1 MVPNL
6 QKLSINTGI
15 PDVVLPSAA
24 VEMSKSVANV
34 ALDRLSSVQDRA
46 SASAIPS
53 AAVDISKS
61 LATAVAAGT
70 NVATETGTRAISSL
84 FGRLGG
90 VMSMASASPSLPEES
105 TLSDED
111 DNNLVE
117 EKMENEVT
125 KESELECSFHKK
137 PIKVKIDSFYELIIN
152 DKDVYPNTSTE
163 KTIFEDFSSNS
174 SLGLDPDLLNSISSY
189 YRSSIESDDNDEI
202 KWKTLQDIILKINNE
217 DAVLGTS
224 LILSEIINKH
234 NKFESIE
241 EIVEENQ
248 TCTPEIKE
256 DESTDMHEND
266 GWEDDWSDPDLS
278 GLSEEEDS
286 NKKQIDKTVTR
297 IVNVAKHLVESL
309 VHYKNDDKKS
319 RTELALY
326 VISLALV
333 LEKQEIT
340 PEVAFKLPSK
350 AVMAIANKYRN
361 SQLKCDSES
370 HNSKTENDCDYNL
383 IDLFSEVIQETKS
396 IYQET
401 L

>member
-1 MVPNL
+1 M
-6 QKLSINTGI
+6 
-15 PDVVLPSAA
+15 
-24 VEMSKSVANV
+24 KS
-34 ALDRLSSVQDRA
+34 Q
-46 SASAIPS
+46 
-53 AAVDISKS
+53 
-61 LATAVAAGT
+61 
-70 NVATETGTRAISSL
+70 
-84 FGRLGG
+84 
-90 VMSMASASPSLPEES
+90 
-105 TLSDED
+105 
-111 DNNLVE
+111 
-117 EKMENEVT
+117 
-125 KESELECSFHKK
+125 
-137 PIKVKIDSFYELIIN
+137 
-152 DKDVYPNTSTE
+152 
-163 KTIFEDFSSNS
+163 TIFEDFSSNS

-248 TCTPEIKE
+248 TCTPEIK

-266 GWEDDWSDPDLS
+266 GWEDDWSSDPDLS

-297 IVNVAKHLVESL
+297 IVNVAKHLVEGL

-340 PEVAFKLPSK
+340 PDVAFKLPSK
-350 AVMAIANKYRN
+350 AVMAIAK
-361 SQLKCDSES
+361 K
-370 HNSKTENDCDYNL
+370 
-383 IDLFSEVIQETKS
+383 IQKLS
-396 IYQET
+396 IEM
-401 L
+401 